1 MMAWLPSYMREVYG
15 SSTLVA
21 AVVPAVVLM
30 FNAIGNW
37 FSAWAMGRGVS
48 IWSLLAV
55 GAIGMGLSQIGI
67 FSAFLPD
74 TARLGFAVLFGIFG
88 GMVPAAALGSVAI
101 YTPSPSQ
108 IGTMNGLMV
117 MGTSTGMLFGPPAV
131 AAMRAVMGNW
141 NDVVWLMVSLA
152 TVGVILAVLSRR
164 LERRAN
170 AARSTL

>member
-1 MMAWLPSYMREVYG
+1 
-15 SSTLVA
+15 
-21 AVVPAVVLM
+21 
-30 FNAIGNW
+30 
-37 FSAWAMGRGVS
+37 
-48 IWSLLAV
+48 
-55 GAIGMGLSQIGI
+55 
-67 FSAFLPD
+67 
-74 TARLGFAVLFGIFG
+74 
-88 GMVPAAALGSVAI
+88 
-101 YTPSPSQ
+101 
-108 IGTMNGLMV
+108 MNGLMV